1 MLNQIIYN
9 KHFICIFHIVT
20 MKLNILV
27 VGRKREKNMRKN
39 MYIYVQKLTEYKLF
53 VYDCR
58 CSIRFTDK

>member
-39 MYIYVQKLTEYKLF
+39 MYIYMYK
-53 VYDCR
+53 
-58 CSIRFTDK
+58 S